1 MNRSVPEGMTLR
13 TDDADQ
19 TRAVG
24 AALAPHL
31 RAGDVLALSGELG
44 AGKTCL
50 VQGLAAGLDVDA
62 RVVSPTFM
70 LVRTYAGRLPLV
82 HADVYRLDRLQEVW
96 DLGDEVFAPDA
107 VTVVEWGDAIA
118 GALPADHLEV
128 EIVHVDGADP
138 ARTDRRLAL
147 RPHGGWS
154 QRLADVAGGVDRW
167 LAPSD
172 EG

>member
-1 MNRSVPEGMTLR
+1 MNRSVPKGMTLR

-118 GALPADHLEV
+118 TALPADHLEV
-128 EIVHVDGADP
+128 EIVVADGADP
-138 ARTDRRLAL
+138 SRTDRRLAL
-147 RPHGGWS
+147 RPHGRWS
-154 QRLADVAGGVDRW
+154 ERLADVAGGVDRW
-167 LAPSD
+167 LATTD